1 MSLNKVEVLDVRIDA
16 VNKSPVVILKDA
28 SNGGLFLPIWVGE
41 AEAISIQLALERR
54 ELSRPLTHDL
64 LVNLL
69 DTLGAAPKMLKINRI
84 EDQTYYAVIVIEQDE
99 EILDVDCRPSDGIA
113 IALRK
118 NVPIF
123 VDEALLYPLRLSE
136 ADVDQPENVIHQ
148 HTEMDHQQFKA
159 FISQIQPKDFLKGA
173 PDEDI
178 AKGETEDD

>member
-1 MSLNKVEVLDVRIDA
+1 MDVRIDA
-16 VNKSPVVILKDA
+16 LNKSPVVILKDA

-41 AEAISIQLALERR
+41 AEAISIQLALEGRT
-54 ELSRPLTHDL
+54 LSRPLTHDL
-64 LVNLL
+64 LVNIL
-69 DTLGAAPKMLKINRI
+69 DTLGASPKMLKINKI
-84 EDQTYYAVIVIEQDE
+84 EDQTYYAIMVIEQDE

-123 VDEALLYPLRLSE
+123 VDDTLLCELRLSE
-136 ADVDQPENVIHQ
+136 AEHPEEVVPQ
-148 HTEMDHQQFKA
+148 LTEVDHQQFKA
-159 FISQIQPKDFLKGA
+159 FISQIQPKDFLGCA